1 MSSEFTI
8 SDMNSVL
15 LILPSFLIFRRFT
28 LQEFLTGKVVV
39 KKMTRWSDM
48 PSFT

>member
-1 MSSEFTI
+1 MK
-8 SDMNSVL
+8 SVL
-15 LILPSFLIFRRFT
+15 FILPIFLIFKRFT

-39 KKMTRWSDM
+39 KKTARWSDM